1 MTNQDYCE
9 DGLVSEVTIDD
20 DDYEALVK
28 LARRTLWIAY
38 SWNDHNFEHPLAYAR
53 QEASSLGIKSF
64 EEANNWLE
72 RITARD
78 EDKIVNS
85 EWISERDTAG
95 EAVAKIARSVAYT
108 ASYRH
113 NGVKETVETLVAELK
128 ELSAAIEKLA
138 EVVR

>member
-1 MTNQDYCE
+1 MANKDYCE
-9 DGLVSEVTIDD
+9 DGLLSEVTIDD

-38 SWNDHNFEHPLAYAR
+38 WNDHNFEHPLAYAR

-72 RITARD
+72 RITARG

-85 EWISERDTAG
+85 EWIAERDTAG